1 MTRIL
6 SYVCKLEP
14 WFVGVV
20 ETVDFEHSVV
30 TTNDD
35 IRQAVTR
42 EVKGREARDPAVF
55 SLVEHVPAIAGLR
68 GSQLHQT
75 NLTILSAIENLLSV
89 GPLMEKRGIKH

>member
-14 WFVGVV
+14 WFFGVV
-20 ETVDFEHSVV
+20 ETIDLQHSIV
-30 TTNDD
+30 TTNNDVGK
-35 IRQAVTR
+35 AVPG

-55 SLVEHVPAIAGLR
+55 PLVEHVPAIAGLR

-75 NLTILSAIENLLSV
+75 NLTILSAIENLLSIS
-89 GPLMEKRGIKH
+89 P